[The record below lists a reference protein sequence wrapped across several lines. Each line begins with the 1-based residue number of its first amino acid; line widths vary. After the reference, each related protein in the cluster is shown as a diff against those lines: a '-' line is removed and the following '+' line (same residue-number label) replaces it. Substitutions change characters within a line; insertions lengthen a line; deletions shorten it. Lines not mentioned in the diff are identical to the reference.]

1 VTALASSLGLPLAQI
16 DESFFRDR
24 SEEDCIRD
32 DGAFCLQWVLDNF
45 GDRYVT
51 PTLEHVVLVVV
62 SVTLGFAIAFGMA
75 LLSHRRRWLVPPFIG
90 ATGILY
96 TIPSVAFFFLLLPIT
111 GRGTDTA
118 IIALTAYTLQI
129 IYRNIVAGLANV
141 PPNAKDAGRGMGMTE
156 RQLLWR
162 VELPL
167 ALPEVVAGLR
177 IATVST
183 VAIATL
189 AVFAGGG
196 GLGQEIVA
204 GSAITFKTGIV
215 VAGSLAIGMAIL
227 FDVALL
233 LVQRRLTRWQQ
244 REPIE
249 SGGRGGGG
257 RFADAMR
264 RRPAW
269 TGR

>member
-1 VTALASSLGLPLAQI
+1 VNLAALPRAQL

-24 SEEDCIRD
+24 SDSDCIAD
-32 DGAFCLQWVLDNF
+32 NGPFCFGWVVDNF

-51 PTLEHVVLVVV
+51 PTLEHLFLVLV
-62 SVTLGFAIAFGMA
+62 SVALGFAIAFGMS

-118 IIALTAYTLQI
+118 LIALTAYNLQI

-141 PPNAKDAGRGMGMTE
+141 PPEAKDAGRGMGMTD
-156 RQLLWR
+156 RQVLWR

-167 ALPEVVAGLR
+167 SVPEIVAGLR

-196 GLGQEIVA
+196 GLGEQLV
-204 GSAITFKTGIV
+204 GSNLTFKTNVLV
-215 VAGSLAIGMAIL
+215 VAVLAIGMAIV
-227 FDVALL
+227 FDLL
-233 LVQRRLTRWQQ
+233 LLFAERRLTRWQ
-244 REPIE
+244 RRDARAT
-249 SGGRGGGG
+249 GRGSV
-257 RFADAMR
+257 FR
-264 RRPAW
+264 RREVW
-269 TGR
+269 STG